1 MINGRSTI
9 PDFRE
14 MFRLRSYHLCA
25 RNARRELSVVLKNP
39 PKHRVENIFNKE
51 RKTSSKTERKICN
64 NTTDNQ
70 QEVQNRC
77 RLDLQSGAVRSLVQ
91 EKLCILV
98 THRSHYHHQVAL

>member
-1 MINGRSTI
+1 MAKVQSRTLGKRLDYAPIIFAHVT
-9 PDFRE
+9 PDVSCLWF
-14 MFRLRSYHLCA
+14 
-25 RNARRELSVVLKNP
+25 
-39 PKHRVENIFNKE
+39 RVENIFNKE

-70 QEVQNRC
+70 QDVQNRC